1 MENRCFYR
9 TGYSGK
15 EIIAGTM
22 ENTFTI
28 KRNIT
33 LVAGGLMLVGI
44 AALITGFLSD
54 AQRTWAN
61 ILLNN
66 YYFITIAM
74 GGLLFYSIQ
83 YITNSGWSAVFQR
96 VPQALGGFLPVGAVL
111 MLLMYFGLPQVYE
124 WAQPGITDY
133 DKLIAHKSPFLNVP
147 FFMIRMVIYFAIF
160 LASGYMLRKYALLQ
174 DQNNDLKYH
183 ERSRYYAQVFI
194 FTGAIFF
201 AFASKDWIMTIDS
214 HWYSTLFG
222 FRNMVISMY
231 YGVAAVIL
239 IILFLRS
246 QGYFGQ
252 VNEAHFHDLGRTL
265 FRFSIVWG
273 YLWFMQFLITW
284 YANIPELT
292 VYYQPRFLGEWQPV
306 FYGELF
312 INFIIPFIVMMSDD
326 LGKKPKVLLTIS
338 VLLII
343 GLWLNIYLQIMP
355 GAIGAMKF
363 GFIEAGM
370 WLGYTGLFLGIVFF
384 ALSKAALIPKN
395 HPYLEESLHHHV

>member
-1 MENRCFYR
+1 M
-9 TGYSGK
+9 
-15 EIIAGTM
+15 
-22 ENTFTI
+22 
-28 KRNIT
+28 
-33 LVAGGLMLVGI
+33 V
-44 AALITGFLSD
+44 
-54 AQRTWAN
+54 
-61 ILLNN
+61 
-66 YYFITIAM
+66 
-74 GGLLFYSIQ
+74 
-83 YITNSGWSAVFQR
+83 
-96 VPQALGGFLPVGAVL
+96 
-111 MLLMYFGLPQVYE
+111 LMYFGLPQVYE
-124 WAQPGITDY
+124 WAKPGITDY

-147 FFMIRMVIYFAIF
+147 FFMIRIVIYFSVF
-160 LASGYMLRKYALLQ
+160 LAAGFMLRKYALLQ

-183 ERSRYYAQVFI
+183 ERSRYYAQVFV
-194 FTGAIFF
+194 FVGAIFF

-231 YGVAAVIL
+231 YGVAAIIL
-239 IILFLRS
+239 FVLFLRS

-252 VNEAHFHDLGRTL
+252 INEAHFNDLGRYL

-292 VYYQPRFLGEWQPV
+292 VYYEPRFLGEWQPI

-312 INFIIPFIVMMSDD
+312 VNFVIPFIVMMSDD
-326 LGKKPKVLLTIS
+326 IGKRPKVLLAIS
-338 VLLII
+338 ILLIM

-370 WLGYTGLFLGIVFF
+370 WLGYAGLFMAIVFM

-395 HPYLEESLHHHV
+395 HPYMEESLHHHI